1 MKENVVFDYN
11 DDAHFRHKLLLTNRQ
26 FSNIRKAF
34 ADGSRTD
41 IKFSLIQL
49 SKKVQLGWS
58 LGNLFGLLMK
68 SGLPLMVNN
77 LNPLAKSILA
87 PLGFTAVM

>member
-1 MKENVVFDYN
+1 MVFDYN

-34 ADGSRTD
+34 ADGLRTD

-49 SKKVQLGWS
+49 SKIVQLG
-58 LGNLFGLLMK
+58 
-68 SGLPLMVNN
+68 
-77 LNPLAKSILA
+77 
-87 PLGFTAVM
+87 